1 MKYLKNRNL
10 KSLESGTL
18 AIELRPG
25 EVELKIAQIH
35 EHLSHTEDLK
45 IQMHVFNN
53 QACALLYLEA
63 LVNIE
68 LIQTSIIKPLLES
81 NSGDIERFVNSI
93 EVAKS
98 SNVVQIGKSLLDGF
112 CVAVMGNDSA
122 AVMMPVAQSQ
132 GRSIEE
138 PRTEQIIKGSHEG
151 FIESLSTNIYLL
163 RNRIKSPKLKVKYF
177 TLGSVT
183 NTKVAVIYMNNIAD
197 PKIVEECLKRISAIN
212 LDYLYSAGNIDEM
225 IEEHPFSPFPQTIQT
240 ERPDRAVAYLIEGKI
255 TVVVDGSPSVLVLPI
270 TFFSFYQSPDDYNSR
285 WLIGSFYRYIR
296 LISFILA
303 ICLPAIYIAIVS
315 YHSEVL
321 PIGILYS
328 VKVSLTYV
336 PLPPILEALLM
347 QTILELLKEAAI
359 RLPSPIAQTIG
370 IVGGLV
376 IGTAVVEAQL
386 VSHTMIVVI
395 GLTAIASFATPLNE
409 FGTSLRILG
418 FPIMLAAALF
428 GFFGISIMMMVIFIH
443 LCKLETL
450 GIPYFTPFGPFYDK
464 EGFKDI
470 FLRLP
475 IWTVNKDSQN
485 GKSSPLKQLIFGR
498 WKRN

>member
-10 KSLESGTL
+10 KSSESGTL
-18 AIELRPG
+18 TIELKSG
-25 EVELKIAQIH
+25 EVEHKIAQIQ
-35 EHLSHTEDLK
+35 EHLSHTEDLM

-53 QACALLYLEA
+53 QACALLYLEV
-63 LVNIE
+63 LVNTE

-81 NSGDIERFVNSI
+81 NSGDVEQFVNSI

-98 SNVVQIGKSLLDGF
+98 TNVVQIGKSLLNGF
-112 CVAVMGNDSA
+112 CVAVMGGDSA
-122 AVMMPVAQSQ
+122 AVMMPAAQSQ

-138 PRTEQIIKGSHEG
+138 PRTEQVIKGSHEG

-183 NTKVAVIYMNNIAD
+183 NTKVAVLYMDNIAD
-197 PKIVEECLKRISAIN
+197 PKIVEECLKRISAID

-240 ERPDRAVAYLIEGKI
+240 ERLDRAVSYLMEGKI
-255 TVVVDGSPSVLVLPI
+255 TVAVDGSPSVLVLPI

-303 ICLPAIYIAIVS
+303 TCLPAIYIAIVS

-409 FGTSLRILG
+409 FGTSLRVLG
-418 FPIMLAAALF
+418 FPTMLAAALF

-443 LCKLETL
+443 LCKIETL
-450 GIPYFTPFGPFYDK
+450 GIPYFTPFGPFHGK
-464 EGFKDI
+464 QNFKDI

-475 IWTVNKDSQN
+475 LWMVNKDSQN
-485 GKSSPLKQLIFGR
+485 GKTSPLKQLFFGR
-498 WKRN
+498 WKRT

>member
-18 AIELRPG
+18 TIELKSG
-25 EVELKIAQIH
+25 EIELKISQIH

-53 QACALLYLEA
+53 QTCALLYLEA
-63 LVNIE
+63 LVSTE

-81 NSGDIERFVNSI
+81 NSGDVEQFVHSI

-98 SNVVQIGKSLLDGF
+98 SNVVQIGKYLLDGF
-112 CVAVMGNDSA
+112 CIAVTGNDSA
-122 AVMMPVAQSQ
+122 AFMMPVAQSQ
-132 GRSIEE
+132 GRSIQE

-163 RNRIKSPKLKVKYF
+163 RNRIKSPKLKVKYL

-183 NTKVAVIYMNNIAD
+183 NTKVAVIYMDNIAD
-197 PKIVEECLKRISAIN
+197 PKIIEECLKRISAID
-212 LDYLYSAGNIDEM
+212 LDYLYSVGNIDEM
-225 IEEHPFSPFPQTIQT
+225 IEEHPLSPFPQTIQT

-255 TVVVDGSPSVLVLPI
+255 TVIVDGSPSVLVLPI

-285 WLIGSFYRYIR
+285 WLIGSFFRFIR

-303 ICLPAIYIAIVS
+303 TCLPAIYIAIVS

-328 VKVSLTYV
+328 VKVSLSYV
-336 PLPPILEALLM
+336 PLTPILEALFM
-347 QTILELLKEAAI
+347 QIILELLKEAAI

-418 FPIMLAAALF
+418 FPTMLAAALF
-428 GFFGISIMMMVIFIH
+428 GFFGISIMMMLIFIH
-443 LCKLETL
+443 LCKIETL
-450 GIPYFTPFGPFYDK
+450 GIPYFTPFGPFDRK
-464 EGFKDI
+464 KNIKDI

-475 IWTVNKDSQN
+475 IWTVNNDTQN
-485 GKSSPLKQLIFGR
+485 GKTSPFKQLFFGR
-498 WKRN
+498 WKRS